1 MTLKEWNNRQDL
13 RLAWSEFYKSQAG
26 QALKDVLFFLGT
38 PVPTMPPQN
47 VDFID
52 WNATVNARREGF
64 YEAVRLLGA
73 LTEEPTPSEEL
84 PQPWENPKNK
94 TNEMEGI

>member
-1 MTLKEWNNRQDL
+1 MTLKEWHGRQDL
-13 RLAWSEFYKSQAG
+13 RLAWKEFYQSKAG
-26 QALKDVLFFLGT
+26 QSLKDVLSFLGT
-38 PVPTMPPQN
+38 PVPTMAPPN

-73 LTEEPTPSEEL
+73 LCEDPTQQEEL
-84 PQPWENPKNK
+84 PQPWEKPTNQ
-94 TNEMEGI
+94 TNEE

>member
-1 MTLKEWNNRQDL
+1 MTLKDWNNRSDL
-13 RLAWSEFYKSQAG
+13 RLAWKEFYNSQPG
-26 QALKDVLFFLGT
+26 QALKNVLSFLGT
-38 PVPTMPPQN
+38 PVPTMAPPN

-73 LTEEPTPSEEL
+73 LCEDPSKEEDF
-84 PQPWENPKNK
+84 PQPWEKPT
-94 TNEMEGI
+94 TNEGQ